1 MEVAVDECVSG
12 KEVLRLL
19 AGLEALH
26 LSFSSACGS
35 MRVLS
40 TIVEVATLS
49 VLDIGQQMTLRHP
62 IASQLVGDDHSRH
75 VLQALQQT
83 PEEPLGSFPITSLL
97 DQNIEDDTVLIHGTP
112 KIMLNAQDPDEHLAS
127 SRGGIPPPRAPRTV
141 RDPLE
146 FIRLPMFS
154 RRHAQSANAR
164 RGLDSPGEP
173 APAIPLRALAS
184 GAGV

>member
-97 DQNIEDDTVLIHGTP
+97 DQNIILNLGLVRAMCALPSGMTVSVRGFMHQRGT
-112 KIMLNAQDPDEHLAS
+112 A
-127 SRGGIPPPRAPRTV
+127 
-141 RDPLE
+141 
-146 FIRLPMFS
+146 
-154 RRHAQSANAR
+154 
-164 RGLDSPGEP
+164 GLDRE
-173 APAIPLRALAS
+173 
-184 GAGV
+184 AGQWDRWGRLTR